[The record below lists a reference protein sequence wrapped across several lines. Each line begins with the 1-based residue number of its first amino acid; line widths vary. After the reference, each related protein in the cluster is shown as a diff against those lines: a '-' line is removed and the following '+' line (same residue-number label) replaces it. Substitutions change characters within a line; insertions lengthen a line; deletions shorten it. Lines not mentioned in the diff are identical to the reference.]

1 MDLTTWILFGV
12 VLVIAAN
19 QLVVRIPVLI
29 GSTAGFWGIQ
39 ILDVGLAVAMLVF
52 GLPGFE
58 HFPPVK
64 VILALLLLWH
74 VAQNNHARTAWS
86 RRRSLER
93 REQQVRADQVATS
106 EE

>member
-1 MDLTTWILFGV
+1 MDTTTWILFGV

-19 QLVVRIPVLI
+19 QLVVRIPLLI
-29 GSTAGFWGIQ
+29 GSKTGFWGIQ
-39 ILDVGLAVAMLVF
+39 LLDVALATALLMF

-58 HFPPVK
+58 HFPPVR

-74 VAQNNHARTAWS
+74 VAQNNQARTAW
-86 RRRSLER
+86 RRRMVQER
-93 REQQVRADQVATS
+93 REEELDRRVRSV